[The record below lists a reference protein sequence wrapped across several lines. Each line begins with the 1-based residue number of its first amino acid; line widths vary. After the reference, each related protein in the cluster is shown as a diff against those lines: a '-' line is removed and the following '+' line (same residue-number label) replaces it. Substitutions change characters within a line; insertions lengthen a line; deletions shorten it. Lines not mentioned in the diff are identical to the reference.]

1 MKKVYLIQENSTK
14 NKYAA
19 KTFKKAS
26 KDSKNYVIN
35 IKLKKGQKN
44 NFCFFFFSKRFS
56 MSCI

>member
-44 NFCFFFFSKRFS
+44 NFCFFFFLVSDFQ
-56 MSCI
+56 